1 MIESWFLLDA
11 PNYLS
16 LGSLGHPIAHEM
28 QHAILTERL
37 MTDLFSNEN
46 TRIYLEK
53 RDCLIEQFTDVF
65 NVRYLFN
72 NTFIIIFLK

>member
-1 MIESWFLLDA
+1 
-11 PNYLS
+11 
-16 LGSLGHPIAHEM
+16 M

-53 RDCLIEQFTDVF
+53 RDCWIEQFTDVF